1 MKKILEHLKNKKVLA
16 LYLVGVLLL
25 SSGLSYAFFTATS
38 SVSGNGSISSADTA
52 TVKSEG
58 LVGDGNISFSEADIY
73 PGHTAIASIK
83 VTGTG
88 ENTPLL
94 YNVIF
99 EGTNTFTTPINYT
112 IYKLDQNIEVSY
124 SCTPTTKVVSGAMM
138 YYEECT
144 GNNITSLGSPIK
156 SGTICNGKTTLLDNE
171 VIVTSLDGTIT
182 YYYVVIEYP
191 NQDNEQNADI
201 GSTLSGT
208 IKVESNGEYPT
219 PSVVFVGN
227 TTQGSNGW
235 YKSASITSNITSYT
249 DDYEVEYCT
258 TTSETCIP
266 DTSPTLSDNSFTVN
280 LDNNANEQR
289 VCVRITDSYNQIGK
303 GCSLGYK
310 VDGENPTVTITN
322 ETVDKTSI
330 SITVNGSDSYSGIT
344 SYKFSKDNGSN
355 YETINTSEDTYTYTF
370 NNLESGTKY
379 NIKVQVIDN
388 AGNIGEVSK
397 EISTESD
404 REAANYI
411 LAKYSTVL
419 TRTSF
424 STTVRNTTTGTIYKS
439 ANESQYDD
447 DGEVYYFAGKPTDNW
462 FYFGGYYWRI
472 VRINGDGSIRLIYNG
487 TSTAQTGDS
496 TMINTSKAFNSSHNN
511 NMYVGYMYQSG
522 QVHGL
527 KTNSSIKKT
536 LDNWYLSNLADDAEY
551 IDGNAGFCGDRTP
564 YSGSGTG
571 TSSTDYA
578 AYNRLVNSKNPSF
591 KCTYEDA
598 SGVKQ
603 DLYTTP
609 GSSKGNGAL
618 KVDPNDE
625 GSTPTPIGLIT
636 ADEVAF
642 AGGVHNQSNTSNYL
656 YNNANYW
663 TMSPYSFG
671 GGYAVVFIADS
682 GGYLGWAW
690 LGEPDPPGVRPVINL
705 RADVSLTGSGTTSDP
720 FKVAGAS

>member
-25 SSGLSYAFFTATS
+25 SYAYFKATS
-38 SVSGNGSISSADTA
+38 STTGSGSISSVDTA

-58 LVGDGNISFSEADIY
+58 LVGDGNISFNEADIY

-99 EGTNTFTTPINYT
+99 EGTNTFKTPINYT

-138 YYEECT
+138 YYEECS

-156 SGTICNGKTTLLDNE
+156 SGTINNGKTTLLDNE
-171 VIVTSLDGTIT
+171 VIITSPDGTVT

-191 NQDNEQNADI
+191 NQDNEQNVDI
-201 GSTLSGT
+201 GSTLNGS
-208 IKVESNGEYPT
+208 IKVESNGEYPK
-219 PSVVFVGN
+219 PEVLFVGN
-227 TTQGSNGW
+227 TTEGSNGW

-249 DDYEVEYCT
+249 EDYEVEYCT
-258 TTSETCIP
+258 TTSDTCTP

-280 LDNNANEQR
+280 LDNNSSEQR
-289 VCVRITDSYNQIGK
+289 VCVRITDSYNQVGE

-310 VDGENPTVTITN
+310 IDGENPTVNITN

-330 SITVNGSDSYSGIT
+330 KVTVNGSDSYSGIL
-344 SYKFSKDNGSN
+344 SYKFSSDNGSN

-370 NNLESGTKY
+370 NNLESGTDY
-379 NIKVQVIDN
+379 QIKVQVIDE
-388 AGNIGEVSK
+388 AGNIGEISK

-424 STTVRNTTTGTIYKS
+424 SSTITNTTTGTIYKS
-439 ANESQYDD
+439 ANANQYDD
-447 DGEVYYFAGKPTDNW
+447 DGEVYYFAGNPTDNW
-462 FYFGGYYWRI
+462 FQFGTNSSGQPLYWRI

-487 TSTAQTGDS
+487 TSTATTGDS
-496 TMINTSKAFNSSHNN
+496 TMVKAKQAFNSPYYNN
-511 NMYVGYMYQSG
+511 AYVGYMYASG
-522 QVHGL
+522 QLHGL
-527 KTNSSIKKT
+527 TANSSIKT
-536 LDNWYLSNLADDAEY
+536 ALDTWYKSNLIDEAEY
-551 IDGNAGFCGDRTP
+551 LDGNAGFCGDRTP
-564 YSGSGTG
+564 YSGNGTE
-571 TSSTDYA
+571 TSNTYYA
-578 AYNRLVNSKNPSF
+578 AHNRLITNKIPSL
-591 KCTYEDA
+591 KCSD
-598 SGVKQ
+598 SR
-603 DLYTTP
+603 DLYTIP
-609 GSSKGNGAL
+609 ESSKGNKAL
-618 KVDPNDE
+618 KASSNDN
-625 GSTPTPIGLIT
+625 TPTPIGLIS

-642 AGGVHNQSNTSNYL
+642 AGGVHELNNNSYYL
-656 YNNANYW
+656 YNNAYYW
-663 TMSPYSFG
+663 TMTPSYFDAMYGDVSVFTVWEDG
-671 GGYAVVFIADS
+671 GIITGLLDFTI
-682 GGYLGWAW
+682 
-690 LGEPDPPGVRPVINL
+690 GVRPVINI
-705 RADVSLTGSGTTSDP
+705 RANVSLTGSGTTSDP
-720 FKVAGAS
+720 FKVVGAS